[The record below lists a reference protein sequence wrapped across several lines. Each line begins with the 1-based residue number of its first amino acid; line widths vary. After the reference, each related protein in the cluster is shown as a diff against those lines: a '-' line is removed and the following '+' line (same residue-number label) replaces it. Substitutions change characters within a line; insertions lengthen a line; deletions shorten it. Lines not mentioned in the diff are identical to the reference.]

1 MELNLD
7 RLNSLSFADFPT
19 EKPKKQAPEKPQETL
34 LRQEEYKTPPQAE
47 KPAEGLIEGMGALQ
61 LRADAIR
68 LENSRSLEIC
78 KEYQENI
85 KKSSQLQTEL
95 LKGVQAGEDIYTLFL
110 KATEA
115 LSKLINNSLF
125 YEQIERDIRSVYG
138 RGLQEP
144 APLRL
149 ELVEVNTRLTKL
161 REAERRETDYNSL
174 ERIRVAIKA
183 HESRIAELENSIARA
198 EEGPA

>member
-125 YEQIERDIRSVYG
+125 YEQIERDIKSVYG

-198 EEGPA
+198 EERPA

>member
-68 LENSRSLEIC
+68 LKNSRSLEIC

-125 YEQIERDIRSVYG
+125 YEQIERDIKSVYG

-198 EEGPA
+198 EERPA

>member
-47 KPAEGLIEGMGALQ
+47 KPVEGLIEGMGALQ

-125 YEQIERDIRSVYG
+125 YEQIERDIKSVYG

-149 ELVEVNTRLTKL
+149 ELVEVNTRLTKI

-198 EEGPA
+198 EERPA

>member
-47 KPAEGLIEGMGALQ
+47 KPAEGIIEGMGALQ

-125 YEQIERDIRSVYG
+125 YEQIERDIKSVYG

-198 EEGPA
+198 EERPA